1 MGIRFSATLFIATAL
16 GVWNSPAAAQ
26 SPLMRGSLSG
36 YVFDPTAG
44 GVRPLLGYP
53 GSAIMGEP
61 LPAGVD
67 LQHAAVSPDGDYA
80 LAITTDGRGLIAILK
95 LSGKTS
101 VHPLGVETAAGDTV
115 ELSPSG
121 TYAVLYQHATQ
132 SLHVVKGLPGAPMAG
147 TRLNVVHL
155 GDPLS
160 AFAINDQ
167 GTVLAAAPA
176 GDSSRIFVF
185 ENDGSSH
192 LISTVHHA
200 ADLAFVNSTDAV
212 LADDRHQEVYLLRS
226 VTGVTA
232 TLPLAREAQGLSHP
246 IAVAVS
252 RDQKRVYV
260 ANAGSA
266 DIVAINLVDG
276 VATRYSCP
284 CSPNAVRRLNG
295 TAVFR
300 LTEPT
305 DGPLWL
311 FDGDQ
316 AQPRI
321 VFVPASKA
329 KQ

>member
-1 MGIRFSATLFIATAL
+1 M
-16 GVWNSPAAAQ
+16 
-26 SPLMRGSLSG
+26 
-36 YVFDPTAG
+36 
-44 GVRPLLGYP
+44 
-53 GSAIMGEP
+53 
-61 LPAGVD
+61 
-67 LQHAAVSPDGDYA
+67 
-80 LAITTDGRGLIAILK
+80 
-95 LSGKTS
+95 
-101 VHPLGVETAAGDTV
+101 HPLGIETAAGDTV

-121 TYAVLYQHATQ
+121 TYAVLYHHATQ
-132 SLHVVKGLPGAPMAG
+132 SLQVVKGLPGAPMAG
-147 TRLNVVHL
+147 TRLNGVHL
-155 GDPLS
+155 GGPLS

-167 GTVLAAAPA
+167 GTVLAAAPT
-176 GDSSRIFVF
+176 GDSSRIYVF
-185 ENDGSSH
+185 ENDGDAH

-252 RDQKRVYV
+252 RDQRRVYV

-266 DIVAINLVDG
+266 DIVAINLADG
-276 VATRYSCP
+276 VSTRYPCP
-284 CSPNAVRRLNG
+284 CAPSAVRRLNG

-311 FDGDQ
+311 FDGDL